1 MPPRSIT
8 HLKVC
13 ATFFIAVGVC
23 AAWTG
28 NHQASLRKPLFSP
41 VPADRIFMNEK
52 LINYFSVFTREPVD
66 GADTHLIPDTHQAG
80 YVFPIGQVK
89 RHRDSNGLVR
99 LEGTIYLRGNA
110 SATAIPLLNRFF

>member
-1 MPPRSIT
+1 
-8 HLKVC
+8 
-13 ATFFIAVGVC
+13 
-23 AAWTG
+23 
-28 NHQASLRKPLFSP
+28 
-41 VPADRIFMNEK
+41 MNEK

-110 SATAIPLLNRFF
+110 SATAIPLLNHFF